1 MNLLEGMLQKST
13 ITNTKGGEYYAS
25 TYDANLDLFSGIN
38 RYTDTEKAV
47 LQFRLAF
54 SEDKILATA
63 NLLYF
68 LDIRKGKGER
78 KIFKTLFSELCNIDT
93 QMATIVLYQ
102 IGNLG
107 RWDYVL
113 EALESP
119 IQENALTLIKSQLA
133 QDENTEHPSLL
144 AKWLPSLRTHNKTN
158 SKAIIL
164 ANKLNISEKEYRKL
178 LSKIRNKLNLVEH
191 NLTNKDYDNID
202 FSKVPAKAMLKYRKA
217 FENHCG
223 ERYQEYLKSAN
234 KGEVKINTN
243 GLFCYEIIEKIR
255 NKSISRELA
264 NVMWEQQKDI
274 LKGNTDNMLV
284 IADTSNSMTWEKHVY
299 ETSIGLALYIAERN
313 HGFFKNYFM
322 RFDTNP
328 ALEKVSGLDIAG
340 KVRAIRDYHGCT
352 NIDKVFKLILDTAE
366 ENHINQKD
374 MPSHLIIVSD
384 MEFDRGCY
392 SQEGTNFIGWKRA
405 FENKGYQL
413 PKIIFWNVA
422 TSGFPVTKY
431 DNDVCMINGFSTS
444 IFENI
449 LDLKDFTPQGAMIKS
464 LQPYIE
470 IIEKN
475 IKGE

>member
-119 IQENALTLIKSQLA
+119 IQENVLTLIKSQLA

-264 NVMWEQQKDI
+264 NAMWEQQKDI

-284 IADTSNSMTWEKHVY
+284 IADTSSSMTWEKHVY

-328 ALEKVSGLDIAG
+328 ALEKVSGLDITD
-340 KVRAIRDYHGCT
+340 KVRAIRDYYGCT
-352 NIDKVFKLILDTAE
+352 NIDKVFKLILDTA
-366 ENHINQKD
+366 D
-374 MPSHLIIVSD
+374 LG
-384 MEFDRGCY
+384 R
-392 SQEGTNFIGWKRA
+392 NF
-405 FENKGYQL
+405 
-413 PKIIFWNVA
+413 
-422 TSGFPVTKY
+422 
-431 DNDVCMINGFSTS
+431 
-444 IFENI
+444 
-449 LDLKDFTPQGAMIKS
+449 
-464 LQPYIE
+464 
-470 IIEKN
+470 
-475 IKGE
+475 

>member
-144 AKWLPSLRTHNKTN
+144 AKWLPSLR
-158 SKAIIL
+158 S
-164 ANKLNISEKEYRKL
+164 
-178 LSKIRNKLNLVEH
+178 
-191 NLTNKDYDNID
+191 
-202 FSKVPAKAMLKYRKA
+202 
-217 FENHCG
+217 
-223 ERYQEYLKSAN
+223 
-234 KGEVKINTN
+234 
-243 GLFCYEIIEKIR
+243 
-255 NKSISRELA
+255 SIS
-264 NVMWEQQKDI
+264 VCI
-274 LKGNTDNMLV
+274 
-284 IADTSNSMTWEKHVY
+284 
-299 ETSIGLALYIAERN
+299 
-313 HGFFKNYFM
+313 
-322 RFDTNP
+322 
-328 ALEKVSGLDIAG
+328 
-340 KVRAIRDYHGCT
+340 
-352 NIDKVFKLILDTAE
+352 
-366 ENHINQKD
+366 
-374 MPSHLIIVSD
+374 
-384 MEFDRGCY
+384 
-392 SQEGTNFIGWKRA
+392 KR
-405 FENKGYQL
+405 
-413 PKIIFWNVA
+413 
-422 TSGFPVTKY
+422 
-431 DNDVCMINGFSTS
+431 
-444 IFENI
+444 
-449 LDLKDFTPQGAMIKS
+449 
-464 LQPYIE
+464 
-470 IIEKN
+470 
-475 IKGE
+475 